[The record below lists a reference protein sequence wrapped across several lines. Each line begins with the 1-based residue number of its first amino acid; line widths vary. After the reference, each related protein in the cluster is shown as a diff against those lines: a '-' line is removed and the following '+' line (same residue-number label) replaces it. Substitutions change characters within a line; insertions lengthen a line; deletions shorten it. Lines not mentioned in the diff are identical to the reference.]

1 MQNQNKSLNGMI
13 WNRLPKPVFVHS
25 DVLHL
30 GVYDTISHFNIG
42 ASAANKT
49 LEKMGISPGEF
60 CLARSNLADK
70 QRIHQAEIKSSEK
83 TKNRRRL
90 IRAKRKAKGDKQKKK
105 EGQNYA
111 SGEF

>member
-1 MQNQNKSLNGMI
+1 M
-13 WNRLPKPVFVHS
+13 
-25 DVLHL
+25 
-30 GVYDTISHFNIG
+30 YDAISHFNIG

-83 TKNRRRL
+83 TKKRRRL